1 MTRRSSYR
9 VEPERADPN
18 GQLTEKVQGVTELE
32 LESRSSGHAT
42 IVVVRG
48 EIDMATAP
56 DVRDVLNELIDAGAS
71 RIVLDCRG
79 LDFLDSSGIGVLIA
93 VRKRLG
99 DDGALTLEA
108 PQAHVRK
115 VLELTGVLD
124 HVEIAP

>member
-1 MTRRSSYR
+1 
-9 VEPERADPN
+9 VA
-18 GQLTEKVQGVTELE
+18 ELE
-32 LESRSSGHAT
+32 LESRPSSDAT

-56 DVRDVLNELIDAGAS
+56 QVRDVLNQLVDAGAA

-93 VRKRLG
+93 VSKRLG
-99 DDGALTLEA
+99 DDGKLRIEA

-115 VLELTGVLD
+115 VLELTGVID

>member
-1 MTRRSSYR
+1 
-9 VEPERADPN
+9 VH
-18 GQLTEKVQGVTELE
+18 GVAELE
-32 LESRSSGHAT
+32 LESRSSGDAT

-56 DVRDVLNELIDAGAS
+56 KVRDALNDLVDAGAS
-71 RIVLDCRG
+71 RIVVDCRG

-99 DDGALTLEA
+99 DEGALTLEA

-115 VLELTGVLD
+115 VLELTGVND
-124 HVEIAP
+124 HVEIVP

>member
-1 MTRRSSYR
+1 M
-9 VEPERADPN
+9 AD
-18 GQLTEKVQGVTELE
+18 LE
-32 LESRSSGHAT
+32 LESRAT
-42 IVVVRG
+42 ADGQAVVVRG

-56 DVRDVLNELIDAGAS
+56 MLRDKLNQLVDAGAT

-99 DDGALTLEA
+99 DDGALTLES

-115 VLELTGVLD
+115 VLDLTGVSA
-124 HVEIAP
+124 HMEIVP